1 MRRERVRIL
10 KTFLGCLGLPVHD
23 PVRVLPL
30 SHLRHTLSPA
40 PLWGEQ
46 DKESLKGLPEKELKK
61 EALKIPR
68 GAEASGLGGIH
79 SDSSSCDQQN

>member
-10 KTFLGCLGLPVHD
+10 KTFLGRLGLPVHD

-46 DKESLKGLPEKELKK
+46 DKETLKGLPEKELQ
-61 EALKIPR
+61 E
-68 GAEASGLGGIH
+68 GSTE
-79 SDSSSCDQQN
+79 DSQRC